1 MAATSG
7 NLQPS
12 NDYKNYGKDSPIVTP
27 YPLLRS
33 KILDIFLS
41 LPQSANEGQSIRN
54 VAVNEIS
61 ELVLKSMDEAD
72 DLFLVFYESLFRVVG
87 MSYIDPKQERLIH
100 FLLALQ
106 RKTSNKPVCLISY
119 KLAYSLYRTPS
130 NPTFHSFLIYDSRF
144 FHFPFRFPPPDIFM
158 PQAQNGRMV
167 GVEENRVS
175 FQSFES

>member
-72 DLFLVFYESLFRVVG
+72 YLFLVFYESLFRVVRG

-106 RKTSNKPVCLISY
+106 RKTSNKPVSLCMSY
-119 KLAYSLYRTPS
+119 FLQVSVLPLP
-130 NPTFHSFLIYDSRF
+130 NPIKSDFSF
-144 FHFPFRFPPPDIFM
+144 FP
-158 PQAQNGRMV
+158 NL
-167 GVEENRVS
+167 
-175 FQSFES
+175 